1 MKETIQAIFAKVY
14 VDFGFGEVAP
24 ILRDEDV
31 LLESGMDSMG
41 FAILVT
47 SLEEELGYDPFA
59 LSEDPTYPATLGQFV
74 EFYES
79 NKP

>member
-1 MKETIQAIFAKVY
+1 MKEIIQTVFSKVF
-14 VDFGFGEVAP
+14 VEFGFGDEAP
-24 ILRDEDV
+24 ILSDDDI

-47 SLEEELGYDPFA
+47 LLEEELGYDPFA
-59 LSEDPTYPATLGQFV
+59 LSDDPTYPATLRQFV

-79 NKP
+79 HKP